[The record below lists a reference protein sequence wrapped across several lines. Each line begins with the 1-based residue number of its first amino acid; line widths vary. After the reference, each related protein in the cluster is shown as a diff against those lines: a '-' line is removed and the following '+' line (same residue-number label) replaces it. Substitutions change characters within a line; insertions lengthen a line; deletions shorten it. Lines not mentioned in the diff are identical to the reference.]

1 MEKKKNTAYYL
12 TNIVM
17 LCVIL
22 GIFAIR
28 YKNVS
33 RLFERDTALSNV
45 VLLLSVLI
53 VHGIKAIRL
62 YFALYGHD
70 ISLRRY
76 FKTYCKVTPI
86 SVLLPFKLGEFF
98 RMYCYGKEI
107 GNILKGIVIVLLDRF
122 MDTLA
127 LLMILLIIISINGG
141 TINGFAAALLIF
153 LMMAIFIYF
162 IFPSFYHFW
171 KKYLLN
177 AKASEHKLW
186 GLRTLKNIQAL
197 YSEIEQVIRGRG
209 IILFGVSLIAWGVEL
224 SSVLLINKAYLS
236 ENGYPVLMEYLMSAM
251 SSGKS
256 QDLSKFVFVS
266 ALMFIAFYF
275 IMMFPLKFKKKV
287 RRNENICHIR

>member
-12 TNIVM
+12 TNIAM
-17 LCVIL
+17 LCVIVA
-22 GIFAIR
+22 IFAIR
-28 YKNVS
+28 YKSVG
-33 RLFERDTALSNV
+33 RLFEKNTTLSNI
-45 VLLLSVLI
+45 VLLLGVLI

-62 YFALYGHD
+62 YFALYGQD
-70 ISLRRY
+70 ISIRRY
-76 FKTYCKVTPI
+76 FETYCKVTPV

-141 TINGFAAALLIF
+141 AINGFAAALLIF
-153 LMMAIFIYF
+153 LMMAIFIFF

-186 GLRTLKNIQAL
+186 GLRTLKNIQTL

-209 IILFGVSLIAWGVEL
+209 IILFGMSLIAWGVEIT
-224 SSVLLINKAYLS
+224 SVLLINTAYLS
-236 ENGYPVLMEYLMSAM
+236 GGGYPVLMEYLMSAM
-251 SSGKS
+251 SCGKS
-256 QDLSKFVFVS
+256 QGLSRFVFVS

-275 IMMFPLKFKKKV
+275 IMMFPLKLKKGEMK
-287 RRNENICHIR
+287 